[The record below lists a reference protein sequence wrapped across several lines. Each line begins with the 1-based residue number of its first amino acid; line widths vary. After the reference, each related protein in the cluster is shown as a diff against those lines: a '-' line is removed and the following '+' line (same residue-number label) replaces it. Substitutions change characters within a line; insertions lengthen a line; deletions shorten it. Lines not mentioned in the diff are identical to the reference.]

1 MDTLRWGIISSAK
14 IAREKVIPGLQR
26 ADNCE
31 VVAIGSRDRQAA
43 ADVAERW
50 GIPSAYGS
58 YEDVLADPRVDAVYV
73 PVPNHL
79 HARWTIAAAEAG
91 KHVLCEKP
99 LALTADE
106 AQTMVDVCERAGVAF
121 MEAFMYRLHP
131 SWERTRELVDEGTIG
146 ELVAVD
152 SWFSYFNDDPDNIR
166 NIAEVGGGAL
176 MDIGCYCID
185 LSRLLF
191 GAEPTAVASR
201 MRRDP
206 AQHVDTT
213 TSALLGFERGTATF
227 TCSTRAKADQ
237 YVTIHGTDGRIH
249 LDVPFNIPADRST
262 EVVVHTGKA
271 LPAHAD
277 GEVHR
282 FGPTDPYT
290 VQGERFAAAVLA
302 GTTVP
307 TLPSE
312 GVATM
317 RVLDRVVAAAEAEGL
332 SP

>member
-1 MDTLRWGIISSAK
+1 MDTLRWGIVSSAK

-43 ADVAERW
+43 DDVAERW
-50 GIPSAYGS
+50 GIPSAYGA

-106 AQTMVDVCERAGVAF
+106 AQTMVEVCERTGVAF

-131 SWERTRELVDEGTIG
+131 SWERTRELVADGTIG

-152 SWFSYFNDDPDNIR
+152 SWFSYFNDDPANIR
-166 NIAEVGGGAL
+166 NIPEVGGGAL
-176 MDIGCYCID
+176 MDIGCYLID
-185 LSRLLF
+185 LSRMLF
-191 GAEPTAVASR
+191 GAEPAVVAGR
-201 MRRDP
+201 QRRDP
-206 AQHVDTT
+206 VQHVDTT
-213 TSALLGFERGTATF
+213 TGALLGFESGVATL
-227 TCSTRAKADQ
+227 TCSSRAKPDQ

-249 LDVPFNIPADRST
+249 LGTPFTIPSDRPT
-262 EVVVHTGKA
+262 EVVVHTGRA
-271 LPAHAD
+271 LPALTD
-277 GEVHR
+277 GDVHR
-282 FGPTDPYT
+282 FEPVDPYT

-302 GTTVP
+302 GTAVP
-307 TLPSE
+307 TPPSE
-312 GVATM
+312 GVATL
-317 RVLDRVVAAAEAEGL
+317 RVLERVVAAAADAG
-332 SP
+332 P